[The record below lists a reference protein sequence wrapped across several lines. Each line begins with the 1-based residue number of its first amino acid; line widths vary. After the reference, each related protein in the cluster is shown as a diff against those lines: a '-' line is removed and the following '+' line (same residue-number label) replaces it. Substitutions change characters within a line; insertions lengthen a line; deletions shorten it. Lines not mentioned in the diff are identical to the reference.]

1 LPLKKNLYTLLGI
14 PNTATLE
21 EIKRAYRKIAK
32 QFHPDINPNNKE
44 AEEKF
49 KEATAAYEVLSD
61 TTKRTAYD
69 NQLKQ
74 EQIREEQLKQ
84 AERAKQKADKRVG
97 WDVRQAKQ
105 SLGVSLGQVLFG
117 VILCVLVIASFSA
130 LASND
135 KK

>member
-1 LPLKKNLYTLLGI
+1 MKKDFYKILSI
-14 PNTATLE
+14 PYTATQE

-69 NQLKQ
+69 IQLKQ

-84 AERAKQKADKRVG
+84 AERAKQKADQRAA
-97 WDVRQAKQ
+97 WAVRQAKQ
-105 SLGVSLGQVLFG
+105 SSGVTFGQVLFG
-117 VILCVLVIASFSA
+117 VILCVLVIAGFSA
-130 LASND
+130 LAIND

>member
-1 LPLKKNLYTLLGI
+1 MKKNLYTLLGI

>member
-1 LPLKKNLYTLLGI
+1 LYTLLGI

>member
-1 LPLKKNLYTLLGI
+1 LKKNLYTLLGI